1 MPGAGRP
8 AKASESAATGGANGG
23 MLAHP
28 PMLDRFRQRLQRFLP
43 SARDVLASR
52 WLRWLGPALQHPR
65 LWHLSRRGI
74 ATGVGVGLFFG
85 FLVPVAQIPLSAGA
99 AVLLR
104 ANVPCAIASTLV
116 TNPLTFGPVYFAAWK
131 LGGVLLGV
139 PVAPPALAA
148 PPVAAP
154 LPPGPWWH
162 GLRERVAGVG
172 KPLLLGLAI
181 LAVASSLGAYLLVS
195 WGWWARTHWRR
206 RWRLRRA
213 AGARRR

>member
-1 MPGAGRP
+1 
-8 AKASESAATGGANGG
+8 
-23 MLAHP
+23 
-28 PMLDRFRQRLQRFLP
+28 MLDRLHQRLQRHLP

-85 FLVPVAQIPLSAGA
+85 FLVPIAQIPLSAGV

-131 LGGVLLGV
+131 LGGAVLGV
-139 PVAPPALAA
+139 PVAPPALPSA
-148 PPVAAP
+148 AAP
-154 LPPGPWWH
+154 LPAGPWWH

-181 LAVASSLGAYLLVS
+181 FAVATSLGAYLLVS
-195 WGWWARTHWRR
+195 WAWWARTHWRR
-206 RWRLRRA
+206 RARLRRA
-213 AGARRR
+213 AGGRPT